1 MLLRTPTTVQ
11 CSVCTRFEICF
22 YIQQILFC
30 KRPGYD
36 VMVRP
41 GYDVMVA
48 GLQGPGYDVM
58 VAGLQGITNQG
69 CSRPPYNLLCKAPT
83 LTPCHSRVGKW
94 GLETAACITGV
105 GGGLLRVIP
114 RAIAIAC
121 G

>member
-1 MLLRTPTTVQ
+1 
-11 CSVCTRFEICF
+11 
-22 YIQQILFC
+22 
-30 KRPGYD
+30 
-36 VMVRP
+36 MVRP

-105 GGGLLRVIP
+105 GGGLLRAGLIGSSTSQEKQVDGWCRTLAMCSLCAP
-114 RAIAIAC
+114 TAAVALAM